1 MYKDNMFNFL
11 KFFQV
16 LTAVTEGLSY
26 DFKKFLTASAA

>member
-1 MYKDNMFNFL
+1 MYTDNMFNFL

-16 LTAVTEGLSY
+16 LAAVTASLSY